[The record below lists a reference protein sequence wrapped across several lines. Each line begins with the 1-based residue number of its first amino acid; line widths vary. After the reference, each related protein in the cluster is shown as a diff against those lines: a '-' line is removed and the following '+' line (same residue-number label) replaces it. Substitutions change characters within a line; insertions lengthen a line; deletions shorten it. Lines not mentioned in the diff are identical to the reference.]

1 MKKIQQGFTLIEL
14 MIVVAII
21 GILAAIA
28 IPSYQDYTIRTQVTE
43 GLNMVS
49 EAKVA
54 YAEFIANRGR
64 MPTGGNASIGIAG
77 PNSLQGNYVLS
88 ITANN
93 DGSIDVVY
101 GNRAN
106 AAITAAGSNTLTMR
120 VAVDGMPPTT
130 AVAWVC
136 GSAGNPSAVQS
147 AQGVNSTDLAPKYM
161 SADCRP

>member
-1 MKKIQQGFTLIEL
+1 MKKVQQGFTLIEL

-49 EAKVA
+49 EAKA
-54 YAEFIANRGR
+54 SYADFIANRGR
-64 MPTGGNASIGIAG
+64 LPGGGNASIGISGAA
-77 PNSLQGNYVLS
+77 SLQGNYVSS

-93 DGSIDVVY
+93 DGSIDIVY

-106 AAITAAGSNTLTMR
+106 AAIAAQTLTVR
-120 VAVDGMPPTT
+120 VAVDAFPPTT
-130 AVAWVC
+130 SVAWVC
-136 GSAGNPSAVQS
+136 GNANAAPTPVQN
-147 AQGVNSTDLAPKYM
+147 AFGANGTTLLNKYM
-161 SADCRP
+161 PSDCRP